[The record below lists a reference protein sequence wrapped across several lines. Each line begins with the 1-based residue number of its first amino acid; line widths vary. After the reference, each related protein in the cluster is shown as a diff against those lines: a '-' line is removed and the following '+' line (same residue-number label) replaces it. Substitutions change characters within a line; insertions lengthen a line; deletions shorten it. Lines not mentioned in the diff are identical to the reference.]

1 MLGELEESKEE
12 IHYLKNKLNQKYT
25 LVEDLKHDLDRNEE
39 KFKETKKELS
49 LTEEKLNALENL
61 VAEQVEEINI
71 LRDNNQSMISQ
82 ISENVM
88 MEKKINV
95 QNAVIKE
102 LKDKVKEK
110 NEFKNEEKE
119 FMKLVDDIEHL
130 KGVNEEKEIQLE
142 NISKENELLK
152 VKLDRLEAI
161 ESENVVLKGH
171 LDKNADVDKN
181 NELDSHFSRNFKCKE
196 CDEHFGNRR
205 DFEHHKRN
213 VHTMHGMKMRLHELE
228 IRILEQKFDVSVKIS
243 KLKEAEHTC
252 HCAGWCAINH
262 LKHSWKKSSSKNLC
276 SKFQKIADECP
287 PKEMYTRNICEDK
300 FTNVNHLETHMPI
313 HENVYHECESCRETF
328 PNANDFVFHMEHSHK
343 EANVMFLC

>member
-1 MLGELEESKEE
+1 M
-12 IHYLKNKLNQKYT
+12 
-25 LVEDLKHDLDRNEE
+25 VEDLEHDLDRNEE

-95 QNAVIKE
+95 QNAVVKE

-142 NISKENELLK
+142 NISKEN
-152 VKLDRLEAI
+152 
-161 ESENVVLKGH
+161 
-171 LDKNADVDKN
+171 
-181 NELDSHFSRNFKCKE
+181 
-196 CDEHFGNRR
+196 
-205 DFEHHKRN
+205 
-213 VHTMHGMKMRLHELE
+213 
-228 IRILEQKFDVSVKIS
+228 
-243 KLKEAEHTC
+243 
-252 HCAGWCAINH
+252 
-262 LKHSWKKSSSKNLC
+262 
-276 SKFQKIADECP
+276 
-287 PKEMYTRNICEDK
+287 
-300 FTNVNHLETHMPI
+300 
-313 HENVYHECESCRETF
+313 
-328 PNANDFVFHMEHSHK
+328 
-343 EANVMFLC
+343 